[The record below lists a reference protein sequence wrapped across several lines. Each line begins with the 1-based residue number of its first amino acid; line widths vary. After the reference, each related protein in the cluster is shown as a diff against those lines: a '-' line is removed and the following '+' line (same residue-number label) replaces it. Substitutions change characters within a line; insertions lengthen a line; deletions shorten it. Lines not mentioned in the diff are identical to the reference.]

1 MRAAPTT
8 RTIRLSSELVQE
20 AEQEAEFFKRS
31 ISGQVEY
38 WASLGRAI
46 EGAPGF
52 TLDRTRAALSGEF
65 DADLLSF
72 AERAMFDEGL
82 GQALA
87 QPSKKELA
95 AFAQMAQDG
104 GGVGYND
111 QGQLVRALPGGA
123 VEVIG

>member
-1 MRAAPTT
+1 MRAVPTT
-8 RTIRLSSELVQE
+8 RTIRLSNELIQE

-31 ISGQVEY
+31 ISGQVEH
-38 WASLGRAI
+38 WAALGRAI

-52 TLDRTRAALSGEF
+52 TLDRTRAALNGEF

-72 AERAMFDEGL
+72 AERALFDEGL

-87 QPSKKELA
+87 QPSDKELA
-95 AFAQMAQDG
+95 TFAQMAQEG
-104 GGVGYND
+104 GGVGYNE
-111 QGQLVRALPGGA
+111 QGELVRALPGGA